1 MFGYRAKS
9 SGLCAWMARV
19 VSVTLT
25 LTLVI
30 KKRFNVIKL
39 ILISLINVIT
49 LILLKINEINMN
61 KLKIGKLA

>member
-1 MFGYRAKS
+1 
-9 SGLCAWMARV
+9 MART

-25 LTLVI
+25 ITLII

-39 ILISLINVIT
+39 ILICLINVIT

-61 KLKIGKLA
+61 KFKIGKLASLYFRLNNIFSGD